1 VAVFAGGKIEV
12 YVGPGDL
19 GAADDL
25 EPVIVE
31 FIGGAKRTLDIAVQE
46 LDSMPIARAIVEA
59 RWRGVDVRMFI
70 EQEYV
75 KEKLKAIPLLKARP
89 GETTEQARERLQ
101 WGPDEAKLA
110 ENRRI
115 LSSLLRSGIDV
126 KGDYNPKTFH
136 QKFILRDY
144 RGKAAPTS
152 ALLSGSANFT
162 WTDTHVNLNHIFIF
176 RNPRVCAEYATEVA
190 QLATGSFGRGM
201 HGAVPTTLGVE
212 GVPVKVLF
220 APDHTPELEVVK
232 QILRCERELR
242 FAIFTFLG
250 SSGID
255 DAILSVAKAG
265 ARVVGVLDK
274 GQARPGWIPTW
285 LQHPNVRLLVP
296 KRDEAFARL
305 RKLHHKLLV
314 VDDAIVVAG
323 SMNYTRPANDY
334 NDENIFVVGSPY
346 AREATVTVSRDSVR
360 EIARHLAAEIDRIAA
375 LSEPWQP

>member
-1 VAVFAGGKIEV
+1 VAAFAGGKIEV
-12 YVGPGDL
+12 YVGPREL

-25 EPVIVE
+25 EPVIVD
-31 FIGGAKRTLDIAVQE
+31 FVAGAKRTLDIAVQE

-75 KEKLKAIPLLKARP
+75 REKLKAIPPLKARP
-89 GETTEQARERLQ
+89 GETPEQTRERLQ
-101 WGPDEAKLA
+101 WGPDEAKYA

-126 KGDYNPKTFH
+126 KGDYNPETFH

-144 RGKAAPTS
+144 RGKAVATS

-162 WTDTHVNLNHIFIF
+162 WTDTHANLNHLFIF
-176 RNPRVCAEYATEVA
+176 RNPRVCAEYATEVD
-190 QLATGSFGRGM
+190 QLARGSFGRGM
-201 HGAVPTTLGVE
+201 HGEVPQTLGVA
-212 GVPVKVLF
+212 GVPVKILF
-220 APDHTPELEVVK
+220 APDHTPELEVMK

-265 ARVVGVLDK
+265 AKVVGVLDK

-285 LQHPNVRLLVP
+285 LQHPNVRMLVP
-296 KRDEAFARL
+296 TREGDFARI

-314 VDDAIVVAG
+314 VDEAIVVAG
-323 SMNYTRPANDY
+323 SMNYTRQANDY

-346 AREATVTVSRDSVR
+346 EKEAGVTVARDEVR
-360 EIARHLAAEIDRIAA
+360 AIARHLGAEIDRIAA

>member
-1 VAVFAGGKIEV
+1 VAAFAEGMIEA
-12 YVGPGDL
+12 YVGPREL

-25 EPVIVE
+25 EPLIAD
-31 FIGGAKRTLDIAVQE
+31 FIAGAKRTLDIAVQE
-46 LDSMPIARAIVEA
+46 LDSIDIARAIVRA
-59 RWRGVDVRMFI
+59 RWNGVNVRMFI
-70 EQEYV
+70 EQQYV
-75 KEKLKAIPLLKARP
+75 MEKLKDIPPFKPRP
-89 GETTEQARERLQ
+89 GETLDEARERLQ
-101 WGPDEAKLA
+101 WGPDEAKYA

-126 KGDYNPKTFH
+126 KGDYNPATFH

-144 RGKAAPTS
+144 PGRSTPTS
-152 ALLSGSANFT
+152 ALLTGSANFT
-162 WTDTHVNLNHIFIF
+162 WTDTHSNLNHVFIF
-176 RNPRVCAEYATEVA
+176 RSPRVCAEYAAEVE
-190 QLATGSFGRGM
+190 QLASGSFGRGL
-201 HGAVPTTLGVE
+201 HGKIPATLGLS

-220 APDHTPELEVVK
+220 APDHTPELEVMK

-265 ARVVGVLDK
+265 VRVVGVLDK
-274 GQARPGWIPTW
+274 GQARPSWIPTW

-296 KRDEAFARL
+296 KREGDFARL

-314 VDDAIVVAG
+314 VDDATVVAG

-346 AREATVTVSRDSVR
+346 EKEDKVTVDRAAVR
-360 EIARHLAAEIDRIAA
+360 AIARHLGTEIDRIAA